1 MAVWGGGEVLP
12 YISHIGMCRRKGRG
26 FVPFR
31 PEIRVTTT
39 LRPLPPTPLALQQGT
54 YTSGASDIKFE
65 IGNQV
70 IWLKERMQYE
80 QVSISFVLDKKRDLE
95 YIFLTQ
101 ETLTL
106 LNSSKSWPFFF
117 FLSLTNKIVL
127 GFSVLLL

>member
-1 MAVWGGGEVLP
+1 MTENGTTKNGGLGGGEVLP
-12 YISHIGMCRRKGRG
+12 YISHIGMYRRKGRG

-54 YTSGASDIKFE
+54 YTSGAADIKFE
-65 IGNQV
+65 VGNQV
-70 IWLKERMQYE
+70 IWLKERMQYQ

-117 FLSLTNKIVL
+117 SCR
-127 GFSVLLL
+127 

>member
-1 MAVWGGGEVLP
+1 
-12 YISHIGMCRRKGRG
+12 
-26 FVPFR
+26 
-31 PEIRVTTT
+31 
-39 LRPLPPTPLALQQGT
+39 
-54 YTSGASDIKFE
+54 
-65 IGNQV
+65 
-70 IWLKERMQYE
+70 MQYK

-127 GFSVLLL
+127 GCSVLLL

>member
-80 QVSISFVLDKKRDLE
+80 QVSISFVLDKKTDLE

>member
-1 MAVWGGGEVLP
+1 M
-12 YISHIGMCRRKGRG
+12 
-26 FVPFR
+26 
-31 PEIRVTTT
+31 
-39 LRPLPPTPLALQQGT
+39 
-54 YTSGASDIKFE
+54 
-65 IGNQV
+65 

-106 LNSSKSWPFFF
+106 LLNSSKSWPFF

-127 GFSVLLL
+127 GFSVLLM